1 MIFGKNYS
9 ARRFLNCQ
17 LILSRILFSLLTMTL
32 LTACISPTPPSTLAP
47 TANPLAQEII
57 FYSWAEDVRQS
68 VLDMFTE
75 EYGVKVKYVGYESQ
89 EEAIANI
96 QDGQIYDVV
105 LMESRF
111 IPQLAKENLLAELD
125 QMNLSNSKNLSAN
138 FRDLAYD
145 PGSRYSI
152 PNSWGTTGLV
162 VRSDLIAKPVTR
174 WADLWDPQYAGK
186 VGLWM
191 DEPREVISLTLK
203 SLGYSANSE
212 NPAEL
217 EETLTRLLELKPNII
232 ALEDSNFATPNG
244 KLANGQVVISMGYAG
259 NAYEAAENNLAVNY
273 ILPQDGAL
281 LWNDTLIIPA
291 NSPNKFTAELFLNF
305 LMRAEINAIVVN
317 ENIFPTPNEAAYEFI
332 DPEILK
338 NPLIYPPNEDLVNAE
353 LILPLSQKG
362 QLLYEDIWER
372 FSTASR

>member
-1 MIFGKNYS
+1 MRSGKNYN
-9 ARRFLNCQ
+9 ARLFLNCQ
-17 LILSRILFSLLTMTL
+17 LILSRICLSLLTMTL
-32 LTACISPTPPSTLAP
+32 VTACISPTPPPALTP

-68 VLDMFTE
+68 VLDKFTE
-75 EYGVKVKYVGYESQ
+75 GYGVKVKYVGYESQ

-96 QDGQIYDVV
+96 RAGQIYDVV
-105 LMESRF
+105 LIESRF
-111 IPQLAKENLLAELD
+111 IPQLTKENLLAELD
-125 QMNLSNSKNLSAN
+125 QRNLSNSKNLSPN

-162 VRSDLIAKPVTR
+162 VRSDLVAEPVTR
-174 WADLWDPQYAGK
+174 WVDLWDPRYAGK

-212 NPAEL
+212 DPAEL
-217 EETLTRLLELKPNII
+217 EKTLTRLLELKPNII
-232 ALEDSNFATPNG
+232 ALEDSNFATQNG
-244 KLANGQVVISMGYAG
+244 TLANGQVVISMGYAG
-259 NAYEAAENNLAVNY
+259 NAYEASENNLAVNY
-273 ILPQDGAL
+273 VLPQDGAL
-281 LWNDTLIIPA
+281 LWNDTLVIPA
-291 NSPNKFTAELFLNF
+291 NSSNKFSAELFLNF

-362 QLLYEDIWER
+362 QGLYEDIWER
-372 FSTASR
+372 FSSAP

>member
-9 ARRFLNCQ
+9 ARHFLNCQ
-17 LILSRILFSLLTMTL
+17 LILSRIIFSLLTMTL
-32 LTACISPTPPSTLAP
+32 LTACISPTPPPTLAP

-111 IPQLAKENLLAELD
+111 IPQLTKENLLAELD
-125 QMNLSNSKNLSAN
+125 QRNLSNSKNLSPN

-162 VRSDLIAKPVTR
+162 VRNDLIAKPVTR

-332 DPEILK
+332 DPEILN

-353 LILPLSQKG
+353 LILPLSPEG
-362 QLLYEDIWER
+362 QRLYDEIWER
-372 FSTASR
+372 FSTAP

>member
-1 MIFGKNYS
+1 MRSGKNYN
-9 ARRFLNCQ
+9 ACLFLNCQ
-17 LILSRILFSLLTMTL
+17 LILSRIFLSLLTMTL
-32 LTACISPTPPSTLAP
+32 VTACISPTPPPALTP
-47 TANPLAQEII
+47 TADPLAQEII
-57 FYSWAEDVRQS
+57 FYGWAEDGRQS
-68 VLDMFTE
+68 ALDMFTE
-75 EYGVKVKYVGYESQ
+75 EYGGKIKYVGYESQ

-96 QDGQIYDVV
+96 KAGQIYDVV

-111 IPQLAKENLLAELD
+111 IPQLIKENLLAELD
-125 QMNLSNSKNLSAN
+125 QKNLFNSKNLSPN

-145 PGSRYSI
+145 PGGRYSI

-162 VRSDLIAKPVTR
+162 VRSDLVVEPVTR
-174 WADLWDPQYAGK
+174 WADLWDTRYAGK

-191 DEPREVISLTLK
+191 DEPREVISLALK

-212 NPAEL
+212 DPAEL
-217 EETLTRLLELKPNII
+217 EEALTRLLELKPNTI

-244 KLANGQVVISMGYAG
+244 MLANSQVVISMGYAG
-259 NAYEAAENNLAVNY
+259 NAYEASENNLAVNY
-273 ILPQDGAL
+273 VLPQDGAL
-281 LWNDTLIIPA
+281 LWNDTLVIPA
-291 NSPNKFTAELFLNF
+291 NSSNKFSAELFLNF

-317 ENIFPTPNEAAYEFI
+317 ENLFPTPNEAAYKFI

-362 QLLYEDIWER
+362 QGLYEDIWER
-372 FSTASR
+372 FSSAP

>member
-1 MIFGKNYS
+1 MTHRLKTRSRLFPS
-9 ARRFLNCQ
+9 WQ
-17 LILSRILFSLLTMTL
+17 LILSRILLSLLTMTL
-32 LTACISPTPPSTLAP
+32 ITACISPTPPPALTP

-68 VLDMFTE
+68 ALDMFTE

-96 QDGQIYDVV
+96 RGGQIYDVV
-105 LMESRF
+105 LIESRF
-111 IPQLAKENLLAELD
+111 IPQLTKENLLAELD
-125 QMNLSNSKNLSAN
+125 QRNLSNSKNLSPN

-162 VRSDLIAKPVTR
+162 VRSDLVAEPVTR
-174 WADLWDPQYAGK
+174 WVDLWDPRYAGK

-212 NPAEL
+212 DPAEL
-217 EETLTRLLELKPNII
+217 EEALTRLLELKTNTIS
-232 ALEDSNFATPNG
+232 LEDSNFAIQNG
-244 KLANGQVVISMGYAG
+244 TLANGQVVISMGYAG
-259 NAYEAAENNLAVNY
+259 NAYEASENNLAVNY
-273 ILPQDGAL
+273 VLPQDGAL
-281 LWNDTLIIPA
+281 LWNDTLVIPA
-291 NSPNKFTAELFLNF
+291 NSSNKFTAELFLNF
-305 LMRAEINAIVVN
+305 LMRADINAIVVN

-338 NPLIYPPNEDLVNAE
+338 NPLIYPPNKDLVNAE
-353 LILPLSQKG
+353 LILPLSTQG
-362 QLLYEDIWER
+362 QQLYDEIWER
-372 FSTASR
+372 FSTAP

>member
-1 MIFGKNYS
+1 MRPGKNYN
-9 ARRFLNCQ
+9 ARLSLNCR
-17 LILSRILFSLLTMTL
+17 LILSRIFLSLLTMTL
-32 LTACISPTPPSTLAP
+32 VTACISPTPPPALTP
-47 TANPLAQEII
+47 TANPLAREII
-57 FYSWAEDVRQS
+57 FYSWAEDGRQS
-68 VLDMFTE
+68 ALEMFTE
-75 EYGVKVKYVGYESQ
+75 EYGVKIKYVGYESQ

-96 QDGQIYDVV
+96 KAGQIYDVV

-111 IPQLAKENLLAELD
+111 IPQLIKENLLAELD
-125 QMNLSNSKNLSAN
+125 QKNLFNSKNLSPN

-145 PGSRYSI
+145 PGGRYSI

-162 VRSDLIAKPVTR
+162 VRSDLVVEPVTR
-174 WADLWDPQYAGK
+174 WADLWDTRYAGK

-191 DEPREVISLTLK
+191 DEPREVISLALK

-212 NPAEL
+212 DPAEL
-217 EETLTRLLELKPNII
+217 EEALTRLLELKPNTI

-244 KLANGQVVISMGYAG
+244 MLANSQVVISMGYAG
-259 NAYEAAENNLAVNY
+259 NAYEASENNLAVNY
-273 ILPQDGAL
+273 VLPQDGAL
-281 LWNDTLIIPA
+281 LWNDTLVIPA
-291 NSPNKFTAELFLNF
+291 NSSNKFSAELFLNF

-362 QLLYEDIWER
+362 QGLYEDIWER
-372 FSTASR
+372 FSSAP

>member
-1 MIFGKNYS
+1 MTHRLKTRPRLFPS
-9 ARRFLNCQ
+9 CQ
-17 LILSRILFSLLTMTL
+17 LVLSRILLSLLTMTL
-32 LTACISPTPPSTLAP
+32 ITACISPTPPPALTP
-47 TANPLAQEII
+47 TANPLAREII
-57 FYSWAEDVRQS
+57 FYSWAEDGRQS
-68 VLDMFTE
+68 ALEMFTE
-75 EYGVKVKYVGYESQ
+75 EYGVKIKYVGYESQ

-96 QDGQIYDVV
+96 KAGQIYDVV

-111 IPQLAKENLLAELD
+111 IPQLIKENLLAELD
-125 QMNLSNSKNLSAN
+125 QKNLFNSKNLSPN

-145 PGSRYSI
+145 PGGRYSI

-162 VRSDLIAKPVTR
+162 VRSDLVVEPVTR
-174 WADLWDPQYAGK
+174 WADLWDTRYAGK

-191 DEPREVISLTLK
+191 DEPREVISLALK

-212 NPAEL
+212 DPAEL
-217 EETLTRLLELKPNII
+217 EEALTRLLELKPNTI

-244 KLANGQVVISMGYAG
+244 MLANSQVVISMGYAG
-259 NAYEAAENNLAVNY
+259 NAYEASENNLAVNY
-273 ILPQDGAL
+273 VLPQDGAL
-281 LWNDTLIIPA
+281 LWNDTLVIPA
-291 NSPNKFTAELFLNF
+291 NSSNKFSAELFLNF

-362 QLLYEDIWER
+362 QGLYEDIWER
-372 FSTASR
+372 FSSAP

>member
-1 MIFGKNYS
+1 MTHRLKTRPRLFPS
-9 ARRFLNCQ
+9 WQ
-17 LILSRILFSLLTMTL
+17 LILSRILLSLLTITL
-32 LTACISPTPPSTLAP
+32 ITACISPTPPPALTP

-68 VLDMFTE
+68 ALDMFTE

-96 QDGQIYDVV
+96 RAGQIYDVV
-105 LMESRF
+105 LIESRF
-111 IPQLAKENLLAELD
+111 IPQLTKENLLAELD
-125 QMNLSNSKNLSAN
+125 QRNLSNSKNLSPN

-152 PNSWGTTGLV
+152 ANSWGTTGLI
-162 VRSDLIAKPVTR
+162 VRSDLVAEPVTR
-174 WADLWDPQYAGK
+174 WVDLWDPRYAGK

-212 NPAEL
+212 DPAEL
-217 EETLTRLLELKPNII
+217 EEALTRLLELKPNTIS
-232 ALEDSNFATPNG
+232 LEDSNFATQNG
-244 KLANGQVVISMGYAG
+244 TLANGQVVISMGYAG
-259 NAYEAAENNLAVNY
+259 NAYEASENNLAVNY
-273 ILPQDGAL
+273 VLPQDGAL
-281 LWNDTLIIPA
+281 LWNDTLVIPA
-291 NSPNKFTAELFLNF
+291 NSSNKFTAELFLNF
-305 LMRAEINAIVVN
+305 LMRADINAIVVN

-353 LILPLSQKG
+353 LILPLSTQA
-362 QLLYEDIWER
+362 QQIYDEIWER
-372 FSTASR
+372 FSTAP

>member
-1 MIFGKNYS
+1 MTHRLKTRSRLFPS
-9 ARRFLNCQ
+9 WQ
-17 LILSRILFSLLTMTL
+17 LILSRILLSLLTMTL
-32 LTACISPTPPSTLAP
+32 ITACISPTPPPALTP

-68 VLDMFTE
+68 ALDMFTE

-96 QDGQIYDVV
+96 RAGQIYDVV
-105 LMESRF
+105 LIESRF
-111 IPQLAKENLLAELD
+111 IPQLTKENLLAELD
-125 QMNLSNSKNLSAN
+125 QRNLSNSKNLSPN

-162 VRSDLIAKPVTR
+162 VRSDLVAEPVTR
-174 WADLWDPQYAGK
+174 WVDLWDPRYAGK

-212 NPAEL
+212 DPAEL
-217 EETLTRLLELKPNII
+217 EEALTRLLELKPNTIS
-232 ALEDSNFATPNG
+232 LEDSNFATQNG
-244 KLANGQVVISMGYAG
+244 TLANGQVVISMGYAG
-259 NAYEAAENNLAVNY
+259 NAYEASENNLAVNY
-273 ILPQDGAL
+273 VLPQDGAL
-281 LWNDTLIIPA
+281 LWNDTLVIPA
-291 NSPNKFTAELFLNF
+291 NSSNKFTAELFLNF
-305 LMRAEINAIVVN
+305 LMRADINAIVVN

-338 NPLIYPPNEDLVNAE
+338 NPLIYPPNKDLVNAE
-353 LILPLSQKG
+353 LILPLSTQG
-362 QLLYEDIWER
+362 LQLYDEIWER
-372 FSTASR
+372 FSTAP

>member
-1 MIFGKNYS
+1 MTHRLKTRSRLFPS
-9 ARRFLNCQ
+9 WQ
-17 LILSRILFSLLTMTL
+17 LILSRILLSLLTMTL
-32 LTACISPTPPSTLAP
+32 ITACISPTPPPALTP

-68 VLDMFTE
+68 ALDMFTE

-96 QDGQIYDVV
+96 RAGQIYDVV
-105 LMESRF
+105 LIESRF
-111 IPQLAKENLLAELD
+111 IPQLTKENLLAELD
-125 QMNLSNSKNLSAN
+125 QRNLSNSKNLSPN

-162 VRSDLIAKPVTR
+162 VRSDLVAEPVTR
-174 WADLWDPQYAGK
+174 WVDLWDPRYAGK

-212 NPAEL
+212 DPAEL
-217 EETLTRLLELKPNII
+217 EEALTRLLELKPNTIS
-232 ALEDSNFATPNG
+232 LEDSNFATQNG
-244 KLANGQVVISMGYAG
+244 TLANGQVVISMGYAG
-259 NAYEAAENNLAVNY
+259 NAYEASENNLAVNY
-273 ILPQDGAL
+273 VLPQDGAL
-281 LWNDTLIIPA
+281 LWNDTLVIPA
-291 NSPNKFTAELFLNF
+291 NSSNKFTAELFLNF
-305 LMRAEINAIVVN
+305 LMRADINAIVVN

-338 NPLIYPPNEDLVNAE
+338 NPLIYPPNEDLVNGE
-353 LILPLSQKG
+353 LILPLSTQAQ
-362 QLLYEDIWER
+362 QLYDEIWER
-372 FSTASR
+372 FSTAP

>member
-9 ARRFLNCQ
+9 ARHFLNCQ
-17 LILSRILFSLLTMTL
+17 LILSRIIFSLLTMTL
-32 LTACISPTPPSTLAP
+32 LTACISPTPPPTLAP

-96 QDGQIYDVV
+96 QAGQIYDVV

-111 IPQLAKENLLAELD
+111 IPQLTKENLLAELD
-125 QMNLSNSKNLSAN
+125 QRNLSNSKNLSAN

>member
-9 ARRFLNCQ
+9 VRLFPNYQ
-17 LILSRILFSLLTMTL
+17 LILSRILIIGLTMTL
-32 LTACISPTPPSTLAP
+32 LAACGTPTPPPATP

-96 QDGQIYDVV
+96 QAGQIYDVV

-111 IPQLAKENLLAELD
+111 IPQLEKGNLLAELD
-125 QMNLSNSKNLSAN
+125 QRNLSNSKNLSPN

-145 PGSRYSI
+145 PGNSYSI

-162 VRSDLIAKPVTR
+162 VRSDLVTKPITR

-186 VGLWM
+186 VGLWL

-212 NPAEL
+212 DPAEL
-217 EETLTRLLELKPNII
+217 EETLTRLLELKPNIV
-232 ALEDSNFATPNG
+232 ALEDFTFATPNG
-244 KLANGQVVISMGYAG
+244 MLATGQVVIAMGYAG

-273 ILPQDGAL
+273 VLPQDGAL
-281 LWNDTLIIPA
+281 LWNDTLVIPA
-291 NSPNKFTAELFLNF
+291 NSPNKITAELFLNF
-305 LMRAEINAIVVN
+305 LMRAEINATVVN
-317 ENIFPTPNEAAYEFI
+317 ENIFPTPNEAANEFI

-338 NPLIYPPNEDLVNAE
+338 NPLIYPPNDNLVNAE
-353 LILPLSQKG
+353 LILPLSPQG
-362 QLLYEDIWER
+362 QQLFDEIWDR
-372 FSTASR
+372 FSTAP

>member
-1 MIFGKNYS
+1 MTHRLKIRPRLFPS
-9 ARRFLNCQ
+9 CQ
-17 LILSRILFSLLTMTL
+17 LILSRILLSLLTMTL
-32 LTACISPTPPSTLAP
+32 ITACISPTPPPALTP

-68 VLDMFTE
+68 ALDMFTE
-75 EYGVKVKYVGYESQ
+75 EYGVRVKYVGYESQ

-96 QDGQIYDVV
+96 RAGQIYDVV
-105 LMESRF
+105 LIESRF
-111 IPQLAKENLLAELD
+111 IPQLTKEHLLAELD
-125 QMNLSNSKNLSAN
+125 QRNLSNSKNLSPN

-162 VRSDLIAKPVTR
+162 VRSDLVAEPVTR
-174 WADLWDPQYAGK
+174 WVDLWDPRYAGK

-212 NPAEL
+212 DPAEL
-217 EETLTRLLELKPNII
+217 EEALTRLLELKPNTI
-232 ALEDSNFATPNG
+232 ALEDSNFATQYG
-244 KLANGQVVISMGYAG
+244 TLANGQVVISMGYAG
-259 NAYEAAENNLAVNY
+259 NAYEASENNLAVNY
-273 ILPQDGAL
+273 VLPQDGAL
-281 LWNDTLIIPA
+281 LWNDTLVIPA
-291 NSPNKFTAELFLNF
+291 NRSNKFTAELFLNF
-305 LMRAEINAIVVN
+305 LMRADINAIVVN

-338 NPLIYPPNEDLVNAE
+338 NPLIYPPNKDLVNAE
-353 LILPLSQKG
+353 LILPLSTQG
-362 QLLYEDIWER
+362 QQLYDEIWER
-372 FSTASR
+372 FSTAP

>member
-1 MIFGKNYS
+1 MTHRLKTRPRLFPS
-9 ARRFLNCQ
+9 WQ
-17 LILSRILFSLLTMTL
+17 LILSRILLSLLTMTL
-32 LTACISPTPPSTLAP
+32 ITACISPTPPPALTP

-68 VLDMFTE
+68 ALDMFTE
-75 EYGVKVKYVGYESQ
+75 EYGVKVKYIGYESQ

-96 QDGQIYDVV
+96 RAGQIYDVV
-105 LMESRF
+105 LIESRF
-111 IPQLAKENLLAELD
+111 IPQLTKENLLAELD
-125 QMNLSNSKNLSAN
+125 QRNLSNSKNLSPN

-162 VRSDLIAKPVTR
+162 VRSDLVAEPVTR
-174 WADLWDPQYAGK
+174 WVDLWDPRYAGK

-212 NPAEL
+212 DPAEL
-217 EETLTRLLELKPNII
+217 EEALTRLLELKPNTI
-232 ALEDSNFATPNG
+232 ALEDSNFATQNG
-244 KLANGQVVISMGYAG
+244 TLANGQVVISMGYAG
-259 NAYEAAENNLAVNY
+259 NAYEASENNLAVNY
-273 ILPQDGAL
+273 VLPQDGAL
-281 LWNDTLIIPA
+281 LWNDTLVIPA
-291 NSPNKFTAELFLNF
+291 NSSNKFTAELFLNF
-305 LMRAEINAIVVN
+305 LMRADINAIVVN

-353 LILPLSQKG
+353 LILPLSTQG
-362 QLLYEDIWER
+362 LQLYDEIWER
-372 FSTASR
+372 FSTAP

>member
-1 MIFGKNYS
+1 MRSGKNYRVRLFPS
-9 ARRFLNCQ
+9 CQ
-17 LILSRILFSLLTMTL
+17 LVLSRILLSLLTMTL
-32 LTACISPTPPSTLAP
+32 ITACGSPTPPPALTPA
-47 TANPLAQEII
+47 ANPLAQEII

-68 VLDMFTE
+68 ALDMFTE

-96 QDGQIYDVV
+96 RAGQIYDVV
-105 LMESRF
+105 LIESRF
-111 IPQLAKENLLAELD
+111 IPQLTKENLLAELD
-125 QMNLSNSKNLSAN
+125 QRNLSNSKNLSPN

-152 PNSWGTTGLV
+152 PNSWGTTGLI
-162 VRSDLIAKPVTR
+162 VRSDLVAQPVTR
-174 WADLWDPQYAGK
+174 WADLWDSRYAGK

-203 SLGYSANSE
+203 SMGYSANSE
-212 NPAEL
+212 DPAEL
-217 EETLTRLLELKPNII
+217 EEALTRLLELQTNII
-232 ALEDSNFATPNG
+232 SLEDTNFATQNG
-244 KLANGQVVISMGYAG
+244 TLANGQVVISMGYAG
-259 NAYEAAENNLAVNY
+259 NAYEASENNLAVNY
-273 ILPQDGAL
+273 VLPQDGAL
-281 LWNDTLIIPA
+281 LWNDTLVIPA
-291 NSPNKFTAELFLNF
+291 NSSNKFTAELFLNF
-305 LMRAEINAIVVN
+305 LMRADINAIVVN

-362 QLLYEDIWER
+362 QGLYEEIWER
-372 FSTASR
+372 FSTAP

>member
-1 MIFGKNYS
+1 MTFGKKYNM
-9 ARRFLNCQ
+9 RLFLHCQ
-17 LILSRILFSLLTMTL
+17 LILSRIFLSLLTMTFV
-32 LTACISPTPPSTLAP
+32 TACISPTPPPALTP
-47 TANPLAQEII
+47 TAHPLAQEII

-68 VLDMFTE
+68 VPDMFTE
-75 EYGVKVKYVGYESQ
+75 EYGVKVKYIGYESQ

-96 QDGQIYDVV
+96 KAGQIYDVV
-105 LMESRF
+105 LIESRF
-111 IPQLAKENLLAELD
+111 IPQLIKENLLAELD
-125 QMNLSNSKNLSAN
+125 QRNLSNSKNLSAN

-145 PGSRYSI
+145 PGNRYSI

-162 VRSDLIAKPVTR
+162 VRSDLVVEPVTL
-174 WADLWDPQYAGK
+174 WADLWDPRYAGK

-212 NPAEL
+212 DPAEL

-232 ALEDSNFATPNG
+232 ALEDANFPTPDG
-244 KLANGQVVISMGYAG
+244 MLANGQVVISMGYAG

-281 LWNDTLIIPA
+281 LWNDTLVIPA
-291 NSPNKFTAELFLNF
+291 NSPNRFTAELFLNF
-305 LMRAEINAIVVN
+305 LMRAEINATVVN

-332 DPEILK
+332 DPEILN

-353 LILPLSQKG
+353 LILPLSPEG
-362 QLLYEDIWER
+362 QRLYDEIWEQ
-372 FSTASR
+372 FSTAP

>member
-17 LILSRILFSLLTMTL
+17 LILSRIIFSLLTMTL
-32 LTACISPTPPSTLAP
+32 LTACISPTPPPTLAP

-96 QDGQIYDVV
+96 QAGQIYDVV

-111 IPQLAKENLLAELD
+111 IPQLTKENLLAELD

-162 VRSDLIAKPVTR
+162 VRNDLIAKPVTR

-244 KLANGQVVISMGYAG
+244 KLANGQVAISMGYAG